1 MTGAPVLFTRRLMLR
16 APEAPDLGGWSDM
29 NSGAETMRFIGGTKS
44 RSDAWWMLCAM
55 RGAWHIC
62 GFAIFSVIERATGP

>member
-1 MTGAPVLFTRRLMLR
+1 
-16 APEAPDLGGWSDM
+16 M
-29 NSGAETMRFIGGTKS
+29 NSDAEAMRFIGGTKS

-55 RGAWHIC
+55 RGAWDIC